1 MNGRTTHLLEQQRDT
16 ITADEIDELY
26 AISSATVSD
35 DEIRRSAAVRGY
47 ICAEVLA

>member
-16 ITADEIDELY
+16 ITADELDELY
-26 AISSATVSD
+26 AMAAAVVSD
-35 DEIRRSAAVRGY
+35 DEIRRTAATRGY

>member
-1 MNGRTTHLLEQQRDT
+1 MSERTATRAEQQRDT